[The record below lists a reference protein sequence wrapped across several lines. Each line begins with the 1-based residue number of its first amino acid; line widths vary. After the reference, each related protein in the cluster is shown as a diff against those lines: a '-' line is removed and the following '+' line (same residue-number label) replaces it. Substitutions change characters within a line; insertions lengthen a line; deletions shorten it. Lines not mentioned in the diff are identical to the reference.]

1 MRVNRND
8 EEFKLY
14 RLNVHHDQAE
24 HWRTPE
30 SITAVYY
37 PEAPSRCDHM
47 TDHMTIQF
55 HASAKLRRP
64 NWREVTQV
72 DRWAHTHI
80 ARLLLYQQ
88 TYARLFAHSAY
99 MHQPTGREAN
109 CQRFFFFFF
118 PGRLCHRTANQ
129 RTAWEMS
136 LCPRSCS
143 CQGWGFIAVH
153 FVALS
158 KIGGTGTWPC
168 EEKNLSVFFSPLKIS
183 CWNIYWTVSRL
194 QSKTAGF
201 KPTDVIQSVLKRFQW
216 VFSQLTVQQLWNR
229 ME

>member
-1 MRVNRND
+1 MWSHDRPHDHPVSCQRKITQT
-8 EEFKLY
+8 KLT
-14 RLNVHHDQAE
+14 RGDTGGSMSTHTHRSPSFVPTNI
-24 HWRTPE
+24 RTIVCTF
-30 SITAVYY
+30 SL
-37 PEAPSRCDHM
+37 
-47 TDHMTIQF
+47 
-55 HASAKLRRP
+55 HASAHGPRGELS
-64 NWREVTQV
+64 EV
-72 DRWAHTHI
+72 
-80 ARLLLYQQ
+80 
-88 TYARLFAHSAY
+88 
-99 MHQPTGREAN
+99 
-109 CQRFFFFFF
+109 FFFFF

-168 EEKNLSVFFSPLKIS
+168 EEKNLSVFFPPLKIS
-183 CWNIYWTVSRL
+183 SWNIYWTVSRL